1 MELGLQNKNAL
12 VCGSTQGIGRA
23 TAISLAKEGVNIT
36 LMARN
41 EKALKEVLYDL
52 PQNGKQHHGYLVAD
66 FSDLDQIKNIIS
78 TNNSFH
84 ILINNTGGPKSGT
97 IIDASVE
104 EFTAAF
110 QMHVLVNQILSQAVV
125 PFMKKECFGRI
136 INIISTS
143 VKEPIPGLG
152 VSNTIRNAVANW
164 SKTMAAELAEFG
176 ITMNNV
182 LPGFTDT
189 ARLDQII
196 KIKAT
201 AANTSVEKMSEIMK
215 NYVPAKRFAKP
226 EETAAAVVFLASNSA
241 SYITGVNLPV
251 DGGRTKSL

>member
-1 MELGLQNKNAL
+1 MHLCVGVPKALEERLQFA
-12 VCGSTQGIGRA
+12 
-23 TAISLAKEGVNIT
+23 LAKEGVNIT

-41 EKALKEVLYDL
+41 EKALKEVLNDL

-84 ILINNTGGPKSGT
+84 ILINNTGGPKSGA

-164 SKTMAAELAEFG
+164 SKTMAAELG
-176 ITMNNV
+176 RVWNNH
-182 LPGFTDT
+182 
-189 ARLDQII
+189 
-196 KIKAT
+196 
-201 AANTSVEKMSEIMK
+201 E
-215 NYVPAKRFAKP
+215 
-226 EETAAAVVFLASNSA
+226 
-241 SYITGVNLPV
+241 
-251 DGGRTKSL
+251 